1 MESGAGDEVLND
13 FAKVADQHLEK
24 IEREAA
30 WDLIREAFGALPW
43 ELQDLYST
51 YVETY
56 NAGQREQASK
66 LFEMWMDQAR
76 KLGLI

>member
-1 MESGAGDEVLND
+1 MESGASDEMLSTFTN
-13 FAKVADQHLEK
+13 VADHHLEK

-43 ELQDLYST
+43 ALQDLYST

-76 KLGLI
+76 KLSLI